1 MRPGAPRAA
10 AGGEPCHGSII
21 AFWTCPLSN
30 QGRDLRGL
38 LGLSQTTAPD
48 MPGSQ
53 KGLPP
58 PACPASRKLEEPRSI
73 PRRALWVGLRGRE
86 RRGGAGLGRGVA
98 WPQSDFLCAL
108 SRSLQRL
115 WPRAPGALLLYRPH
129 VFSSAPSLFQT

>member
-21 AFWTCPLSN
+21 AFWTCPLSD

-58 PACPASRKLEEPRSI
+58 PACPANRKLEKPRSI

-86 RRGGAGLGRGVA
+86 RRGGKGGEGRGWGVA
-98 WPQSDFLCAL
+98 WRGPKAISF
-108 SRSLQRL
+108 
-115 WPRAPGALLLYRPH
+115 ALLPCLFSACGH
-129 VFSSAPSLFQT
+129 VGLAPLLL